1 MISLILFQNMIKSFW
16 DDLIQCCWWNFP
28 QVLDEWPQSERLP
41 TLTRLRRSRECHIG
55 LLGRSDAIFFLLNI
69 LVIFDNFAAILPAKL
84 GELSFH
90 WMLTVKW
97 SFEDTSYNLLPS
109 DWKTTLRPVVLV
121 STSTFKEPIGRK
133 WEKVDRGSVSS
144 EVCSDGKE
152 RPRPQL
158 TDPTGKRCSKE
169 NGLRSFDWQ
178 SFLLQ
183 LLSDSDWFP
192 ATAIRDSASKVMN
205 GLTLTPMWGLFLI

>member
-1 MISLILFQNMIKSFW
+1 MIKPFW

-55 LLGRSDAIFFLLNI
+55 LLGRSDAIFFCCWTFWWFLIILLQFYQQRWGG
-69 LVIFDNFAAILPAKL
+69 LC
-84 GELSFH
+84 FH

-97 SFEDTSYNLLPS
+97 SFENTSYNLLPK

-121 STSTFKEPIGRK
+121 STSTFKKPIGRK

-158 TDPTGKRCSKE
+158 T
-169 NGLRSFDWQ
+169 
-178 SFLLQ
+178 
-183 LLSDSDWFP
+183 
-192 ATAIRDSASKVMN
+192 
-205 GLTLTPMWGLFLI
+205 

>member
-1 MISLILFQNMIKSFW
+1 MPPIFISLIFFQKMIKPFW
-16 DDLIQCCWWNFP
+16 DDLIRCCWWNFP

-55 LLGRSDAIFFLLNI
+55 ILGRSDAIFFFLLNI
-69 LVIFDNFAAILPAKL
+69 LVIFDNFAAILAAKMGGL
-84 GELSFH
+84 CFH

-97 SFEDTSYNLLPS
+97 SFENTSYNLLPS
-109 DWKTTLRPVVLV
+109 NNVTTLRPVVLV

-152 RPRPQL
+152 RPQL
-158 TDPTGKRCSKE
+158 NETGKRCSKE
-169 NGLRSFDWQ
+169 NGLHSFDWQ
-178 SFLLQ
+178 SVLLQ

-192 ATAIRDSASKVMN
+192 ATAASVIRLQKSWMV
-205 GLTLTPMWGLFLI
+205 